1 MSDRSPI
8 TLPLLERV
16 VQQSL
21 EGDYAHVAAQRA
33 RSGGPEGPLEPR
45 ERRVGR
51 TAAVVVGVFGLLV
64 ATAAVQTERQA
75 ATDETS
81 RTELVGR
88 ANEGRAR
95 LADLQGRI
103 ADLTQET
110 TDLQAAYDRSLEQ
123 ENAVAS
129 EVDALRL
136 ATGYSAVTGP
146 GVRFVVDD
154 GEDGGDDGDSVVV
167 ARDLRQLVTGLWEV
181 GAEAI
186 AINGL
191 RLTAL
196 SSITTSGTAI
206 TVNQRS
212 LAPPYVVSA
221 IGDTRSLQAD
231 FADTV
236 YGQTFFAVVSSF
248 DLQLQIDNVEALE
261 LPAGSTPVLRNALP
275 VGADAPTLSDPTTP
289 SGSSSS
295 STEDTP

>member
-1 MSDRSPI
+1 MSDRSPV
-8 TLPLLERV
+8 TLPLLDRV

-33 RSGGPEGPLEPR
+33 RSGGPEEPR
-45 ERRVGR
+45 ERKVGR

-81 RTELVGR
+81 RTELVAR
-88 ANEGRAR
+88 ANDGRAR
-95 LADLQGRI
+95 LADLQDRI

-110 TDLQAAYDRSLEQ
+110 TDMQATYDRTLEQ

-129 EVDALRL
+129 EVDVLRL
-136 ATGYSAVTGP
+136 ATGYGAVTGP

-154 GEDGGDDGDSVVV
+154 GEDGDESVVM

-186 AINGL
+186 AVNGL

-236 YGQTFFAVVSSF
+236 YGQTFFAVVSRF
-248 DLQLQIDNVEALE
+248 GLQVQIDNVEALD
-261 LPAGSTPVLRNALP
+261 LPAGRTPVLRNAVPL
-275 VGADAPTLSDPTTP
+275 GAEAPTLSSPTTP
-289 SGSSSS
+289 SSSSS
-295 STEDTP
+295 RSTEDTP

>member
-1 MSDRSPI
+1 MSDRSPV

-16 VQQSL
+16 TQQAL
-21 EGDYAHVAAQRA
+21 EGDYAHVAAQRERA
-33 RSGGPEGPLEPR
+33 GGAPR
-45 ERRVGR
+45 ERRLGR

-88 ANEGRAR
+88 ANEGRER
-95 LADLQGRI
+95 LAALQARI
-103 ADLTQET
+103 ADLTEET
-110 TDLQAAYDRSLEQ
+110 TSMDAAYDRALAQ
-123 ENAVAS
+123 ENAAAA
-129 EVDALRL
+129 ELATLRL
-136 ATGYSAVTGP
+136 ATGYEAVTGP

-154 GEDGGDDGDSVVV
+154 GEDGDDSVVV
-167 ARDLRQLVTGLWEV
+167 TRDIRQLVAGLWEA

-186 AINGL
+186 AVNGL

-221 IGDTRSLQAD
+221 IGDSRALQAE

-236 YGQTFFAVVSSF
+236 YGQTFFAVVSRF
-248 DLQLQIDNVEALE
+248 GLEVEIDNVDALE
-261 LPAGSTPVLRNALP
+261 LPAGRTPVLRNATP
-275 VGADAPTLSDPTTP
+275 VGPTGPSVDDTSPPTSNPSTP
-289 SGSSSS
+289 SS
-295 STEDTP
+295 EDSP

>member
-1 MSDRSPI
+1 M
-8 TLPLLERV
+8 
-16 VQQSL
+16 VQQAL
-21 EGDYAHVAAQRA
+21 EGDYAHVAAKRA
-33 RSGGPEGPLEPR
+33 RSGSSPAPR
-45 ERRVGR
+45 ERKVGR

-75 ATDETS
+75 STDETS
-81 RTELVGR
+81 RAELVHR
-88 ANEGRAR
+88 ANDGRDR
-95 LADLQGRI
+95 LADLQDRI

-110 TDLQAAYDRSLEQ
+110 TDLQTTYDRTLEQ
-123 ENAVAS
+123 ENAVTS
-129 EVDALRL
+129 EVDVLRL

-146 GVRFVVDD
+146 GVRFVIDD
-154 GEDGGDDGDSVVV
+154 GEDGGESVVM

-186 AINGL
+186 SVNGL

-236 YGQTFFAVVSSF
+236 YGQTFFAVVSRF
-248 DLQLQIDNVEALE
+248 GLQVQIDNVEALE

-275 VGADAPTLSDPTTP
+275 LGAEAPTLSSPTTP
-289 SGSSSS
+289 TSSSGRS
-295 STEDTP
+295 PEDTP

>member
-33 RSGGPEGPLEPR
+33 RAGGPEQPR
-45 ERRVGR
+45 ERRIGR

-88 ANEGRAR
+88 ANEGRDR
-95 LADLQGRI
+95 LADLQDRI

-110 TDLQAAYDRSLEQ
+110 TDLQAAYDRTLGD

-129 EVDALRL
+129 EVEALRL

-146 GVRFVVDD
+146 GVRIVVDD
-154 GEDGGDDGDSVVV
+154 GEDGEDSLVM

-186 AINGL
+186 SINGL

-196 SSITTSGTAI
+196 SSITMSGTAI

-236 YGQTFFAVVSSF
+236 YGQTFFAVVSRF
-248 DLQLQIDNVEALE
+248 GLQVQIDNVEALE

-275 VGADAPTLSDPTTP
+275 LGADAPTLSSPTTP
-289 SGSSSS
+289 SSSSS
-295 STEDTP
+295 RPTEATP

>member
-21 EGDYAHVAAQRA
+21 EGDYAHVAEQRA
-33 RSGGPEGPLEPR
+33 RSGGPEQPRDPR

-95 LADLQGRI
+95 LADLQDRI

-136 ATGYSAVTGP
+136 ATGYSAVAGP

-154 GEDGGDDGDSVVV
+154 GEDGGDSVVV

-186 AINGL
+186 SINGL

-275 VGADAPTLSDPTTP
+275 VGADAPALSDPTTP